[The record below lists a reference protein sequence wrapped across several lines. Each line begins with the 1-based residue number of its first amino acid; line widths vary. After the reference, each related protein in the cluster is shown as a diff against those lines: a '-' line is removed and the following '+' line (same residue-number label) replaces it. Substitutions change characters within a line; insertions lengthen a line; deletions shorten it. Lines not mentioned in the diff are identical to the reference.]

1 LTCPPTI
8 LIVFSVM
15 NTTLALQVI
24 AKIISGMFFT
34 PEMVIILSIV
44 AVAGIAFWIK
54 ARLNA

>member
-1 LTCPPTI
+1 
-8 LIVFSVM
+8 M

-34 PEMVIILSIV
+34 PEMVIILSVI